1 MSRAAKAGAVLA
13 TTAGARREG
22 FAYLGAA
29 HRARRVRV
37 GLTELIG
44 SRATRPLAAAG
55 AVLAT
60 LSTVTIAIA
69 LISPPDY
76 KTLREART

>member
-1 MSRAAKAGAVLA
+1 MSIDPHTDRDRLHDDLAA
-13 TTAGARREG
+13 
-22 FAYLGAA
+22 FAL
-29 HRARRVRV
+29 
-37 GLTELIG
+37 GLTALIG
-44 SRATRPLAAAG
+44 SRATRPLAAAA

-69 LISPPDY
+69 LISPPED